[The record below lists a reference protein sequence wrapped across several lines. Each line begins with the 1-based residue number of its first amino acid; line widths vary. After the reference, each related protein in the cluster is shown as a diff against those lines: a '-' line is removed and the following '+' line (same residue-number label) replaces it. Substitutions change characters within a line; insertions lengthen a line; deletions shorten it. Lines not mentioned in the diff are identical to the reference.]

1 MANFEIMSSPEW
13 DDDKLKNLL
22 DVTKNR
28 ATSSSTHWGI
38 KRFTEWLEKRG
49 KTCDF
54 KTVTAEDL
62 NTLLRKFYAEVKP
75 STKSKVNSLSPPTMT
90 CLRAAIR
97 RYIIEDM
104 QRNLDII
111 NDKDFLTANQMFKA
125 KCKLY
130 VATHNPKPKHKPVIE
145 AGDMKKLG
153 AYFDSYR
160 TNPDILMEALWFYI
174 CYFFGRRGR
183 EGWTEMNKS
192 SFNIKTDSEGQK
204 YVHMGVT
211 EATKNH
217 QGGHKPGDIDYSDQR
232 MYGPG
237 VEIMEFCLTK
247 LNPECNRLF
256 QYPMSNYAMDGIWF
270 KNMPLGKN
278 KLGVMMNTISKKAGL
293 TQTYTCH
300 SVRASTITHLYRA
313 GIQASSIINVTNHKN
328 TSSLSHYIEGLSE
341 KEKRQCSNILSDSMK
356 PHTITSHSNQDNS
369 KVNNIINDNIIIYF
383 PIKLT

>member
-1 MANFEIMSSPEW
+1 
-13 DDDKLKNLL
+13 
-22 DVTKNR
+22 
-28 ATSSSTHWGI
+28 
-38 KRFTEWLEKRG
+38 
-49 KTCDF
+49 
-54 KTVTAEDL
+54 
-62 NTLLRKFYAEVKP
+62 
-75 STKSKVNSLSPPTMT
+75 
-90 CLRAAIR
+90 
-97 RYIIEDM
+97 M
-104 QRNLDII
+104 Q
-111 NDKDFLTANQMFKA
+111 AV
-125 KCKLY
+125 CS
-130 VATHNPKPKHKPVIE
+130 NPKPKHKPVIE